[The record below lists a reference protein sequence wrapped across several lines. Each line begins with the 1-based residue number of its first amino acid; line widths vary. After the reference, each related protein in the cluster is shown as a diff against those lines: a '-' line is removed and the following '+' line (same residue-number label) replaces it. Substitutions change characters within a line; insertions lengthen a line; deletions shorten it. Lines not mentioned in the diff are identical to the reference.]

1 MTDAR
6 IPDRWLHDRRLLRLS
21 DSEFRTFV
29 TSLTWCVSNRT
40 DGRLEHDDLAMVPT
54 CRPEQAGALV
64 RAGLWEPRDGGWQV
78 VDFLNTQSTAT
89 QLAGMEHKRHLD
101 RERQA
106 RYRAKVT
113 SADEPKDSHVTRDVT
128 RDITGGTKARQVQG
142 QALTEGPPADV
153 EPAEKPN
160 ADLPHRCRTCS
171 EPIRHR
177 GGLCRSCSDAVIAA
191 NSTLRSEPDPD
202 KSTPKPNGDVSDDP
216 DREFRRAI

>member
-6 IPDRWLHDRRLLRLS
+6 IPDRWLHDRRVLRLS

-89 QLAGMEHKRHLD
+89 QLAGMEHKRQMD

-106 RYRAKVT
+106 RCRAKVT
-113 SADEPKDSHVTRDVT
+113 SPDEPKDSHVTRDVT
-128 RDITGGTKARQVQG
+128 RDVAGGTKARQGKARTGFYREQRPSERP
-142 QALTEGPPADV
+142 ALLEA
-153 EPAEKPN
+153 AS
-160 ADLPHRCRTCS
+160 R
-171 EPIRHR
+171 
-177 GGLCRSCSDAVIAA
+177 DA
-191 NSTLRSEPDPD
+191 SRSEPDARTGPPAW
-202 KSTPKPNGDVSDDP
+202 SLS
-216 DREFRRAI
+216 